1 LAHEDLLDAPE
12 MTEEEGLREGRVRRR
27 VWNVADEHAGGRLDV
42 FVAEQVPEV
51 SRSRLQALIN
61 SGRALVNGRPAKRSY
76 RMAGG
81 DTISLQ
87 LPEEDSGGILPEDIP
102 IEVLYEDSDLA
113 VVNKPA
119 GIVVHPGAG
128 VRGGT
133 LAGALLGRFGSL
145 STAGGTLRPGIVHR
159 LDKET
164 SGALLVAR
172 NDETHRRLVAAFS
185 KREVRKRYVALVHGK
200 MEQKNGRIELPVSR
214 DTRRKTRMT
223 TRLREGRAAR
233 TDWRVLALVGTF
245 TLIEALLHTG
255 RTHQIRV
262 HMSSIGHP
270 VVGDTVYGA
279 PREVR
284 IAGRLLS
291 ALERNFLHA
300 ACIGFAHPAS
310 GETIEVRAPLPAEL
324 VEYINLVG
332 KASGEPPAAIDAAL
346 LPYL

>member
-1 LAHEDLLDAPE
+1 
-12 MTEEEGLREGRVRRR
+12 MTEEESLRGGRARRR
-27 VWNVADEHAGGRLDV
+27 VWNVAGEDAGERLDV
-42 FVAEQVPEV
+42 FVAEQVTEL
-51 SRSRLQALIN
+51 SRSKLQALID
-61 SGRALVNGRPAKRSY
+61 SGRVLVNGRPAKRSY
-76 RMAGG
+76 HMAGG
-81 DTISLQ
+81 DTISLE
-87 LPEEDSGGILPEDIP
+87 LPEKDSEDILPEDIP
-102 IEVLYEDSDLA
+102 IGVLYADSDLA

-119 GIVVHPGAG
+119 GMVVHPGAG

-133 LAGALLGRFGSL
+133 LAGALLGRFENL
-145 STAGGTLRPGIVHR
+145 STAGGALRPGIVHR

-172 NDETHRRLVAAFS
+172 NDETHRKLVAAFS
-185 KREVRKRYVALVHGK
+185 GRAIRKRYVALVHGK
-200 MEQKNGRIELPVSR
+200 MGQKSGRIELPVSR
-214 DTRRKTRMT
+214 DTRRKARMT

-233 TDWRVLALVGTF
+233 TDWRVLAWVGTF

-262 HMSSIGHP
+262 HMSAIGHP

-284 IAGRLLS
+284 IAGRLLPS
-291 ALERNFLHA
+291 LGRNFLHA

-310 GETIEVRAPLPAEL
+310 GEDIEVRAPLPAEL
-324 VEYINLVG
+324 VEYLDLVG
-332 KASGEPPAAIDAAL
+332 KASGEPAGAVDAAL